1 MRKIV
6 LFITLLISST
16 NVFSQIVT
24 VLNAEDKKPQYGV
37 NILCENPSFSTI
49 TNVMGQ
55 ADISLLVNVE
65 KIEFRALGFQSKVM
79 SYAEIEKASFNVSL
93 SPIAIN
99 IDGVVV
105 SANRWM
111 QTSEFVPA
119 HISLIT
125 PKDIAFFNPQT
136 AADMLGNSGE
146 VFIQKSQQGGGSPM
160 IRGFAANRLLY
171 SVDGVRMNS
180 AIYRSGNLQN
190 VISLDPFAMEN
201 AEIFFGPGS
210 VMYGSD
216 AIGGVMSFKTL
227 TPGFSFTQSPLVKGN
242 VVLRTAS
249 ANNEKTGHIDVNV
262 GWRKWSMLTS
272 ISHNEFGDLKM
283 GAYGPQEYLKTY
295 YIVRID
301 SVDRVFSNPDPKV
314 QIPTAYSQ
322 TNVMQKIRFKPN
334 NYWDFQYAFHFSET
348 SEYSRYDKLIEM
360 KNGLPTAA
368 FWNYGPQKW
377 MMNNF
382 TLSHYRNNRFY
393 DEMNVR
399 LAVQNTEESRI
410 SRNLT
415 GSKKNLLKTQL
426 DRVETYSAN
435 VDFVKSLHRNT
446 FFYGVE
452 YVFNNVISNGSAI
465 DIRNGSAVA
474 YEDRYPQSR
483 WQSYAAYLSYQYLLS
498 KKLTLQAG
506 GRFNNYNIN
515 SDFSRLLP
523 FYPFSFNSA
532 KVDKNAL
539 TGSLGFVYKASQTW
553 IVSINGSTGFRAPN
567 VDDIGKITDVVSGE
581 VVVPN
586 PNLQAEYVY
595 NGELNVVKS
604 FGSVLKLEISG
615 YYTYLDQAM
624 VRRPF
629 LFNGQD
635 SVIYNGV
642 MSEVYG
648 IQNAAYAKIY
658 GAFVGVDVKLPAG
671 FIFSAK
677 YNFQDGTEEMDDG
690 NLSRPRHIA
699 PAYGVSRLTY
709 KYNKLTM
716 QVYTMF
722 SSQVSYKM
730 MDASEISKS
739 YLYAKDKNG
748 NVYSPAW
755 ATLNFISMYH
765 LLDNISFTVGIENIL
780 DKRYRVYRSG
790 IASAGRNFVFS
801 IKSNF

>member
-567 VDDIGKITDVVSGE
+567 VDDFGKITDVVSGE

-604 FGSVLKLEISG
+604 FGSALKLEITG

-635 SVIYNGV
+635 SVMYNGV

-765 LLDNISFTVGIENIL
+765 FLDNISFTVGIENIL

>member
-16 NVFSQIVT
+16 NVFSQIVK

-249 ANNEKTGHIDVNV
+249 ANNEKTGHFDVNV

-283 GAYGPQEYLKTY
+283 GAYGPQEYLRTY

-604 FGSVLKLEISG
+604 FGSALKLEITG

-635 SVIYNGV
+635 SVMYNGV

>member
-604 FGSVLKLEISG
+604 FGSALKLEITG

-635 SVIYNGV
+635 SVMYNGV

>member
-16 NVFSQIVT
+16 NVFSQIVK

-210 VMYGSD
+210 VIYGSD

-227 TPGFSFTQSPLVKGN
+227 TPGFSFTQTPLVKGN

-249 ANNEKTGHIDVNV
+249 ANNEKTGHFDVNV

-283 GAYGPQEYLKTY
+283 GGYGPQEYLKTY

-604 FGSVLKLEISG
+604 FGSALKLEITG

-635 SVIYNGV
+635 SVMYNGV

>member
-1 MRKIV
+1 
-6 LFITLLISST
+6 
-16 NVFSQIVT
+16 
-24 VLNAEDKKPQYGV
+24 
-37 NILCENPSFSTI
+37 
-49 TNVMGQ
+49 
-55 ADISLLVNVE
+55 
-65 KIEFRALGFQSKVM
+65 
-79 SYAEIEKASFNVSL
+79 
-93 SPIAIN
+93 
-99 IDGVVV
+99 
-105 SANRWM
+105 
-111 QTSEFVPA
+111 
-119 HISLIT
+119 
-125 PKDIAFFNPQT
+125 
-136 AADMLGNSGE
+136 
-146 VFIQKSQQGGGSPM
+146 
-160 IRGFAANRLLY
+160 
-171 SVDGVRMNS
+171 
-180 AIYRSGNLQN
+180 
-190 VISLDPFAMEN
+190 
-201 AEIFFGPGS
+201 
-210 VMYGSD
+210 
-216 AIGGVMSFKTL
+216 
-227 TPGFSFTQSPLVKGN
+227 
-242 VVLRTAS
+242 
-249 ANNEKTGHIDVNV
+249 
-262 GWRKWSMLTS
+262 
-272 ISHNEFGDLKM
+272 
-283 GAYGPQEYLKTY
+283 
-295 YIVRID
+295 
-301 SVDRVFSNPDPKV
+301 
-314 QIPTAYSQ
+314 
-322 TNVMQKIRFKPN
+322 
-334 NYWDFQYAFHFSET
+334 
-348 SEYSRYDKLIEM
+348 
-360 KNGLPTAA
+360 
-368 FWNYGPQKW
+368 

>member
-16 NVFSQIVT
+16 NVFSQIVK

-210 VMYGSD
+210 VIYGSD

-227 TPGFSFTQSPLVKGN
+227 TPGFSFTQTPLVKGN

-249 ANNEKTGHIDVNV
+249 ANNEKTGHFDVNV

-604 FGSVLKLEISG
+604 FGSALKLEITG

-635 SVIYNGV
+635 SVMYNGV

>member
-210 VMYGSD
+210 VIYGSD

-227 TPGFSFTQSPLVKGN
+227 TPGFSFTQTPLVKGN

-249 ANNEKTGHIDVNV
+249 ANNEKTGHFDVNV

-272 ISHNEFGDLKM
+272 ISHNDFGDLKM

-604 FGSVLKLEISG
+604 FGSALKLEITG

-635 SVIYNGV
+635 SVMYNGV

>member
-16 NVFSQIVT
+16 NVFSQIVK

-249 ANNEKTGHIDVNV
+249 ANNEKTGHFDVNV

-604 FGSVLKLEISG
+604 FGSALKLEITG

-635 SVIYNGV
+635 SVMYNGV

>member
-210 VMYGSD
+210 VIYGSD

-227 TPGFSFTQSPLVKGN
+227 TPGFSFTQTPLVKGN

-249 ANNEKTGHIDVNV
+249 ANNEKTGHFDVNV

-272 ISHNEFGDLKM
+272 ISHNDFGDLKM

-567 VDDIGKITDVVSGE
+567 VDDFGKITDVVSGE

-604 FGSVLKLEISG
+604 FGSALKLEITG

-635 SVIYNGV
+635 SVMYNGV